1 MTLEPLVSMLDTFN
15 TILILFVI
23 GAFTLTAIRLVKGPT
38 YADRFVAIDM
48 LTGLGVAACAL
59 TALATGR
66 DEFLDVAFAL
76 ALIAFVATAAFAAF
90 LERKAAATQGRI
102 TRQTATGKP
111 VARTKTT
118 TAEGVA

>member
-1 MTLEPLVSMLDTFN
+1 MTIETILSAFDTFN

-23 GAFTLTAIRLVKGPT
+23 GAFTLTAIRLVKGPS
-38 YADRFVAIDM
+38 YADRFVSIDM

-90 LERKAAATQGRI
+90 LERKVAATHRQL
-102 TRQTATGKP
+102 TRDSARSSKTPTANE
-111 VARTKTT
+111 VA
-118 TAEGVA
+118 

>member
-1 MTLEPLVSMLDTFN
+1 MTAEATLPMFDTFN

-23 GAFTLTAIRLVKGPT
+23 AAFALTAVRLVKGPS
-38 YADRFVAIDM
+38 YADRFVSIDM

-66 DEFLDVAFAL
+66 SEFLDVAFAL

-90 LERKAAATQGRI
+90 LERKVAVTNRRLAQDSTRRPRMTPKGEVTQ
-102 TRQTATGKP
+102 
-111 VARTKTT
+111 
-118 TAEGVA
+118 